1 MTIARIPS
9 AGTPS
14 AQLPPRPTTAEPSA
28 EDYVDTTPWT
38 PRYCEAQLDDDPVFP
53 TRCAERPGHLGAH
66 RSSSMLGM
74 LRVSWE
80 TPEGG
85 AA

>member
-14 AQLPPRPTTAEPSA
+14 AQLPPRPVEPALAEA
-28 EDYVDTTPWT
+28 GPWSPKKCT
-38 PRYCEAQLDDDPVFP
+38 AQLDDDAMFP
-53 TRCAERPGHLGAH
+53 TRCAEFVGHSGAH
-66 RSSSMLGM
+66 KSSSYLGVQ
-74 LRVSWE
+74 RVSWE
-80 TPEGG
+80 TPEDEGG